1 MDKPAR
7 SLFNPA
13 SLIFGGG
20 GDKKVD
26 AKVDRD
32 APVRVQEQ
40 ARPTPPNVQQTF
52 NVSVTGVAGNADEV
66 AERVSRKVAEST
78 AETMR
83 GQFAD
88 LGFA

>member
-1 MDKPAR
+1 MRLSPT
-7 SLFNPA
+7 SF
-13 SLIFGGG
+13 IFGGG
-20 GDKKVD
+20 GGGGGERRQVD
-26 AKVDRD
+26 AKVDKD
-32 APVRVQEQ
+32 GPVRVQEQ
-40 ARPTPPNVQQTF
+40 ARPTPPNVQQTI
-52 NVSVTGVAGNADEV
+52 NVSVTGVAGSSDEV